1 VFSIRFLLAIL
12 AFIAYATQYS
22 QSINMSVA
30 ILCMSKQDDYYNFN
44 ETTFPFLSID
54 QCKTEKIDYKR
65 NKSNNL
71 ELDLDKKLQGKVII
85 NNFNLIFNKVIYK
98 GIILASYFVGYLPSG
113 IPGGFLS
120 LKFGPKI
127 IIALAILISSVLTIL
142 TPFVAQIHVA
152 LLILCRFLIGL
163 VHVYIL

>member
-1 VFSIRFLLAIL
+1 
-12 AFIAYATQYS
+12 
-22 QSINMSVA
+22 
-30 ILCMSKQDDYYNFN
+30 
-44 ETTFPFLSID
+44 
-54 QCKTEKIDYKR
+54 
-65 NKSNNL
+65 
-71 ELDLDKKLQGKVII
+71 
-85 NNFNLIFNKVIYK
+85 
-98 GIILASYFVGYLPSG
+98 LASYFVGYLPSG

-152 LLILCRFLIGL
+152 FLILCRFLIGL